1 MIRHKAGKLNK
12 GADALSRRHVLLAV
26 LGSKV
31 LGFEIVKDLYAMD
44 EDFKE
49 IFEKSAKQAHSLF
62 HLEEGFLFKG
72 ARLCVPKCGF
82 RELLIQELHS
92 CLLYTSPSPRD

>member
-1 MIRHKAGKLNK
+1 
-12 GADALSRRHVLLAV
+12 

-44 EDFKE
+44 EDFKG
-49 IFEKSAKQAHSLF
+49 IFEKSAKHAHDLF

-72 ARLCVPKCGF
+72 SR
-82 RELLIQELHS
+82 
-92 CLLYTSPSPRD
+92 